1 MGRNSIGVSGFALT
15 VSKAIRAQLGMRRM
29 SGRELAQAIGRGPT
43 YVRERI
49 NDEKEWALGDLERM
63 CNLWSLTPRQLIE
76 SVPDLPSSVSSAA
89 DDEQA
94 ERDRRAEETE
104 RLLRENPMALA
115 ADMDPDKNKYIQYGD
130 GNDPA

>member
-1 MGRNSIGVSGFALT
+1 MWHMEPC
-15 VSKAIRAQLGMRRM
+15 QLVVENM
-29 SGRELAQAIGRGPT
+29 A
-43 YVRERI
+43 
-49 NDEKEWALGDLERM
+49 N
-63 CNLWSLTPRQLIE
+63 
-76 SVPDLPSSVSSAA
+76 VPDLPSSVSSAA